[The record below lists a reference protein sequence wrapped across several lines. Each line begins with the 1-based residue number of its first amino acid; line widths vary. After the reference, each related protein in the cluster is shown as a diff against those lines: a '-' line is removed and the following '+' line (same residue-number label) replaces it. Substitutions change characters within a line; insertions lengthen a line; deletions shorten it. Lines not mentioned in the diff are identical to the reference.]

1 MNKFERACLLIFFAA
16 IGLTACGGGST
27 ATVTPTTTATPA
39 ATATVTPAAN
49 ATVTPTATVTPNV
62 SVLLETSIGNIVL
75 DIDML
80 NAPNTGQNFLAYVD
94 NGYFVNTIFHRVI
107 PNFMVQ
113 GGGLTADMA
122 EKPGKSAAIANEA
135 NNGLQNNRGTLA
147 MARTTDPHS
156 ATSQFFINHV
166 DNLFLN
172 HTSET
177 TAGWGYA
184 VFGKVTSGMEVVD
197 AMALVPVENNSGY
210 KNVPVD
216 TITITGASRL

>member
-27 ATVTPTTTATPA
+27 ATVTPTTTA
-39 ATATVTPAAN
+39 
-49 ATVTPTATVTPNV
+49 TPNV

-147 MARTTDPHS
+147 MARTPDPHS

-166 DNLFLN
+166 DNPFLN

-184 VFGKVTSGMEVVD
+184 VFGKVTSGIEVVD

-210 KNVPVD
+210 ENVPVD